1 MNIIIGTISAA
12 MMTLALV
19 SPPASGAGDC
29 STAND
34 AFQAALAKVVNALR
48 GYEQCVSESKGK
60 DKCSAEMQAVDDSH
74 DDFEDAV
81 NDYKQ
86 ACP

>member
-1 MNIIIGTISAA
+1 MNLSASAA
-12 MMTLALV
+12 VVILALA
-19 SPPASGAGDC
+19 SPPATGIADCQGAG
-29 STAND
+29 D

-48 GYEQCVSESKGK
+48 GYEQCIASSNGK
-60 DKCSAEMQAVDDSH
+60 VKCTAEMQAVDDAQ

-81 NDYKQ
+81 DEYKK